1 MKIQHSSEV
10 VYGQMK
16 TRQMGEWHAEL
27 TTEQGYIQKKRRLRN
42 IALSTAAVF
51 CLGIGAVNLA
61 TDREK
66 AEQVM
71 AHITADFE
79 YDETLGRLQ
88 FVSNILPESAMV
100 FLESNDE
107 DMMAVFAPST
117 AEIIHAWNQAEPWLE
132 YDDSGAVMA
141 CSDGEVMTV
150 VQNRNDEYTV
160 RILHENGYESVYS
173 GLVDVSA
180 SAFDQV
186 HAGEQIGQ
194 AGNGIAFELR
204 KDGLSVM
211 PEFVADMAGDK

>member
-1 MKIQHSSEV
+1 M
-10 VYGQMK
+10 
-16 TRQMGEWHAEL
+16 
-27 TTEQGYIQKKRRLRN
+27 
-42 IALSTAAVF
+42 
-51 CLGIGAVNLA
+51 
-61 TDREK
+61 
-66 AEQVM
+66 
-71 AHITADFE
+71 
-79 YDETLGRLQ
+79 
-88 FVSNILPESAMV
+88 FV
-100 FLESNDE
+100 
-107 DMMAVFAPST
+107 PSK

-180 SAFDQV
+180 SVFDHV
-186 HAGEQIGQ
+186 LAGEQIGQ